1 MWTVN
6 RFSALFNVKR
16 ADTVKIRQSRSVA
29 AMRIRAPPKE
39 ERQTMRA
46 IYINLEDAYQQGYA
60 DAVESVR
67 KNAGSSRK
75 RKPAASIT

>member
-1 MWTVN
+1 
-6 RFSALFNVKR
+6 
-16 ADTVKIRQSRSVA
+16 
-29 AMRIRAPPKE
+29 MRIRAPPKE